1 MPRQADARGTVVV
14 IPAWNAAETIGAQLA
29 ALATQDFAGDW
40 RVVVVD
46 DGSTD
51 DTSSVVEQSA
61 ASFPVELTLVRH
73 DSCRGASAARN
84 TGVLAST
91 EPLILLCDA
100 DDVVAPGWITALV
113 AALADADGAG
123 GRLELERLNLEHHR
137 QWALGAEGLTRSWL
151 QVHEWGMPSPLTGC
165 CGVTREAW
173 ASVGGFN
180 ERLGRGEDTDFFWR
194 LQCQGYRL
202 ADAPDAVVHY
212 RLAPNPRV
220 QLRKLITDG
229 RANTTLLW
237 AFHHPK
243 RRRQLLLEV
252 AGAVRR
258 SPRTIRR
265 ATRPQAVYDLVWAAG
280 RLVGVSSWIKRR
292 HLGPDVR
299 PRADV

>member
-1 MPRQADARGTVVV
+1 MPRQAEARGAVVV

-137 QWALGAEGLTRSWL
+137 QWALGAEGLTRRWL
-151 QVHEWGMPSPLTGC
+151 PFHEELSKRVDLIAPEHPGY
-165 CGVTREAW
+165 
-173 ASVGGFN
+173 GGTPFPDWLDGFPDLVLHYA
-180 ERLGRGEDTDFFWR
+180 EFFDRLGLGKV
-194 LQCQGYRL
+194 QGRVKL
-202 ADAPDAVVHY
+202 LLDIDRV
-212 RLAPNPRV
+212 LAPEESEALPGIV
-220 QLRKLITDG
+220 D
-229 RANTTLLW
+229 
-237 AFHHPK
+237 
-243 RRRQLLLEV
+243 V
-252 AGAVRR
+252 V
-258 SPRTIRR
+258 
-265 ATRPQAVYDLVWAAG
+265 DAAE
-280 RLVGVSSWIKRR
+280 
-292 HLGPDVR
+292 
-299 PRADV
+299 